1 MKWSGGS
8 WNASYSG
15 GGGGGVTIYP
25 PGVPGGISMGMGSN
39 GISSRFDSNVS
50 SARFRFYLPKVMKI
64 IKACPSKN
72 LHLHGG
78 GGGGGGI
85 TVTNSPK
92 VGGRK
97 GRETPQ
103 DQDSQDRTYNL
114 GYFYFYFSDA
124 SGETGS
130 DAESCSHIPC
140 AQWRSFAKYIRG
152 GPCANVTCPTID
164 DSR

>member
-1 MKWSGGS
+1 
-8 WNASYSG
+8 
-15 GGGGGVTIYP
+15 
-25 PGVPGGISMGMGSN
+25 MGMGSN
-39 GISSRFDSNVS
+39 GTLSRFDSDVS
-50 SARFRFYLPKVMKI
+50 SDRFRFYLPKVMNI
-64 IKACPSKN
+64 IKACPN
-72 LHLHGG
+72 HALHLHGG

-85 TVTNSPK
+85 TITSFPK
-92 VGGRK
+92 ASRQNGSEHG
-97 GRETPQ
+97 E
-103 DQDSQDRTYNL
+103 DRTYNL

-152 GPCANVTCPTID
+152 GPCANISCPSAD